1 MGLGLLGLQNSNT
14 SRIKFNGNISRITFR
29 SGSNGISNMYFDLYT
44 NDGERTTIGFY
55 TDGTNG
61 MQMLKDDTVI
71 WSIKP

>member
-1 MGLGLLGLQNSNT
+1 
-14 SRIKFNGNISRITFR
+14 
-29 SGSNGISNMYFDLYT
+29 MYFDLYT

-61 MQMLKDDTVI
+61 MQMLKGDTVI